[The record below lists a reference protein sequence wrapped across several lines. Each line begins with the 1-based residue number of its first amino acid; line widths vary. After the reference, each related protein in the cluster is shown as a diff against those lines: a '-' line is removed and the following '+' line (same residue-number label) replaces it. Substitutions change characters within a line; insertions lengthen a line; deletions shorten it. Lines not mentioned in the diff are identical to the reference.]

1 LEPAQGRARGECR
14 KVRETR
20 ETREDCAQGARHQ
33 GARTMNDSD
42 SSASSAP
49 PAEAPPTPAAESER
63 DLQAALR
70 ALPRVHL
77 PIERFELSCGARLL
91 VSRRP
96 GAPVVAAQLHMQ
108 GGHALDPQRMPGL
121 TALTGG
127 LLDQGSKRH
136 DEEQIARL
144 LEPLAGSLGG
154 DASGLHGAIA
164 GGSWKLLLELLAELA
179 TSPVYPEEKVERQKR
194 RLLDRLLLE
203 QQDSRARGAQLFRRC
218 VYGEHWL
225 GRPAH
230 GTIAGVRAI
239 RRADLVAHHRRHWCA
254 KRATIAVCGDLEP
267 REVRRVLE
275 RALASWRPGQALP
288 PHEKNFPPLARRL
301 GVFRA
306 ERQQV
311 HLYFGHLGVERKH
324 PDFAPLVVLDHVLG
338 SGSGFTNRIA
348 RKLRDEQGLAYSVS
362 ANIHGSAGLLPGTF
376 TAYIGTSPD
385 NVGAALEGFLAE
397 IERIRREPVA
407 PAELRLAQ
415 DYLIGSHALG
425 FERAS
430 RRTSYMI
437 AAERYGL
444 PHDELDRLPERY
456 AAVRIEDV
464 QRVAQTWLHPRGAS
478 LAASGPL
485 SADELRDRLAR
496 AESRVLGTPLD
507 PSAGAELVS
516 GAEASARKSSS
527 KRAASAKSTAKAVA
541 NASSEAKRKLDAKRN
556 VTAKRKVAA
565 KREPAK
571 KARRAAKSAVQ
582 RALTRGARA
591 ARGKRAK

>member
-1 LEPAQGRARGECR
+1 MSSA
-14 KVRETR
+14 
-20 ETREDCAQGARHQ
+20 
-33 GARTMNDSD
+33 D

-49 PAEAPPTPAAESER
+49 PAEAPPAASEDRR

-121 TALTGG
+121 TSLTGG
-127 LLDQGSKRH
+127 LLDQGSRRH
-136 DEEQIARL
+136 GEEEIARL

-179 TSPVYPEEKVERQKR
+179 TTPVYPEEKVERQKR

-203 QQDSRARGAQLFRRC
+203 QQDPRARGAQLFRRC

-239 RRADLVAHHRRHWCA
+239 RRSDLVAHHRRHWCA

-275 RALASWRPGQALP
+275 RALASWRTGQALP
-288 PHEKNFPPLARRL
+288 PHERNFPPLARRL

-324 PDFAPLVVLDHVLG
+324 PDFASLVVLDHVLG

-348 RKLRDEQGLAYSVS
+348 RRLRDEQGLAYSVN
-362 ANIHGSAGLLPGTF
+362 ANIHATAGLLPGTF
-376 TAYIGTSPD
+376 TAYIGTSPE
-385 NVGAALEGFLAE
+385 NVEAALEGFLSE

-430 RRTSYMI
+430 RRTAYMI

-456 AAVRIEDV
+456 AAVRVEDV
-464 QRVAQTWLHPRGAS
+464 QRVAQTWLNPRGAS

-485 SADELRDRLAR
+485 TAEELRDRLAR
-496 AESRVLGTPLD
+496 AESRVLGAPLD
-507 PSAGAELVS
+507 PSAGAQLVRIS
-516 GAEASARKSSS
+516 EPGKRVAAQRKRSAARRPAKSSPKRKAKVKASARRVS
-527 KRAASAKSTAKAVA
+527 
-541 NASSEAKRKLDAKRN
+541 
-556 VTAKRKVAA
+556 
-565 KREPAK
+565 
-571 KARRAAKSAVQ
+571 
-582 RALTRGARA
+582 GARA
-591 ARGKRAK
+591 ARRARAK